1 MNSGKKEKIR
11 DEEAD
16 RFKQQ
21 LSKRFET
28 LRDDL
33 GYSQQEMADEIGVT
47 QNAIFRLENDCKVS
61 FSSLASIF
69 LYFYKNHKVSP
80 EWLFTPN
87 NTDIT
92 KYTNDLKIG
101 KKKRDAE
108 ESRKLGIVDEMIA
121 KLMEAKLMP
130 PSSSEDNK

>member
-11 DEEAD
+11 DEEAE
-16 RFKQQ
+16 RFKKQ
-21 LSKRFET
+21 LSSRFET
-28 LRDDL
+28 LRNDL

-61 FSSLASIF
+61 TSSLASIF

-87 NTDIT
+87 NADTT

-101 KKKRDAE
+101 RKKKDAE
-108 ESRKLGIVDEMIA
+108 ENRKLSIVDEMIA
-121 KLMEAKLMP
+121 KLKEANLIP
-130 PSSSEDNK
+130 PSPAEENK